1 MDGKASALA
10 RALQA
15 VPAEAVKSAL
25 IDAVN
30 KLKVDEEAMAAFAS
44 RTPAAGGA
52 APSRTTPIA
61 AAGEAESNAVGEG
74 GKDDAVGLQLSPGE
88 KTSRQDKDAASDAG
102 LTRAV
107 KDVDSAAADVGVSVA
122 GIGISTMALRL
133 HEELLKRKLHKWVM
147 FSISRDMVSPCFVG
161 ERGSTYEVPPHRDD
175 ATGWGC

>member
-1 MDGKASALA
+1 M
-10 RALQA
+10 
-15 VPAEAVKSAL
+15 PAEAVKSAL

-88 KTSRQDKDAASDAG
+88 KKSRQDKDAASDAG